1 MKLNWSFWILKCVFL
16 PLPGKNTG
24 RMDDPRSDSPH
35 REECTLLVT
44 LSFLK
49 LAQRRRGEVHDVSS
63 QAVYLIPFDLKYSV
77 LTSTLLPI
85 QSSFT
90 EADTKEGTT

>member
-1 MKLNWSFWILKCVFL
+1 MY
-16 PLPGKNTG
+16 
-24 RMDDPRSDSPH
+24 DPSLTPH
-35 REECTLLVT
+35 REECTSLVT
-44 LSFLK
+44 LSFHK
-49 LAQRRRGEVHDVSS
+49 LAQRRRGEVHEVSFTGGIS
-63 QAVYLIPFDLKYSV
+63 NSVFDLKYSV